1 MPAQIGCLAW
11 GSLLWDPRTLPL
23 IDSFRPAGPLMPIEF
38 SRVALDG
45 RVTLVVD
52 PAAEPSPTW
61 WATLA
66 VDSLAEA
73 IAALA
78 LREGV
83 SQDRAGDWIG
93 AEPRGGGA
101 GVSGQTPGPV
111 RAGIAAWLAMQPLDA
126 VVWTA
131 LPARRPDGR
140 FERPDGP
147 ELVEHLRRLEGP
159 ARERAEQY
167 IRLAPEGLRTP
178 NRLRFEAVFGWSPG
192 AWPGADRQAGDRLA
206 DVRLADVR
214 PADVRPAGGR

>member
-1 MPAQIGCLAW
+1 MRIGCLAW

-23 IDSFRPAGPLMPIEF
+23 AESFRPDGPALPIEF

-52 PAAEPSPTW
+52 PEAEPGPSW

-66 VDSLAEA
+66 VGSLSEAVAE
-73 IAALA
+73 LA
-78 LREGV
+78 RREGV
-83 SQDRAGDWIG
+83 SPDRIGDWIG
-93 AEPRGGGA
+93 AEPREGGD

-111 RAGIAAWLAMQPLDA
+111 RATIAAWLATKPLDA

-131 LPARRPDGR
+131 LPTRRPDGR
-140 FERPDGP
+140 FERPGGP
-147 ELVEHLRRLEGP
+147 ELVEHLARLEGP

-167 IRLAPEGLRTP
+167 IRLAPERLRTP

-192 AWPGADRQAGDRLA
+192 AWPAGASAAGI
-206 DVRLADVR
+206 
-214 PADVRPAGGR
+214 RPAGGR

>member
-1 MPAQIGCLAW
+1 MSARIGCLAW

-23 IDSFRPAGPLMPIEF
+23 AEAFRPDGPPLPIEF

-52 PAAEPSPTW
+52 PVVDPSPSW
-61 WATLA
+61 WATLSA
-66 VDSLAEA
+66 KSLAEA
-73 IAALA
+73 ISALA

-83 SQDRAGDWIG
+83 SPDRVGDWIG
-93 AEPRGGGA
+93 AEQRGGGDGA
-101 GVSGQTPGPV
+101 SGQTPGPV
-111 RAGIAAWLAMQPLDA
+111 RARIARWLETRPLDA

-140 FERPDGP
+140 LERPDGS
-147 ELVEHLRRLEGP
+147 ELIEHLRRLEGP

-167 IRLAPEGLRTP
+167 IRLAPERLRTP

-192 AWPGADRQAGDRLA
+192 AWPASD
-206 DVRLADVR
+206 R